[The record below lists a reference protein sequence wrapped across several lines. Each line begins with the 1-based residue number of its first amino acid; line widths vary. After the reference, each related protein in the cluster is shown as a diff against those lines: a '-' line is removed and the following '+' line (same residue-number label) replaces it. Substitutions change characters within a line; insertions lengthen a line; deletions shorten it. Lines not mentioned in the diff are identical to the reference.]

1 MSEDTAP
8 LVITL
13 KAGTGFDS
21 PWIVVRGYDPADVV
35 NKLNSLDGVIE
46 ATLEAAGLFTAQRS
60 LGGKQQ
66 PAEAPPT
73 EPAPQQRQQGW
84 GVANRPT
91 DGGSQG
97 PTSSYQNSSHQTPAA
112 AQQGAAPAQPPR
124 SKFGGQLHPEGKTC
138 DICPNVLE
146 KKQTSSGKN
155 VWRCN
160 DWRWGNGDPNGH
172 TSIFID

>member
-1 MSEDTAP
+1 

-66 PAEAPPT
+66 QAEVPPT

-84 GVANRPT
+84 G
-91 DGGSQG
+91 
-97 PTSSYQNSSHQTPAA
+97 QTPAA
-112 AQQGAAPAQPPR
+112 AQQGAAPAQHR
-124 SKFGGQLHPEGKTC
+124 GGQRGFQDPPHPEGKTC
-138 DICPNVLE
+138 EHCPNVLV
-146 KKQTSSGKN
+146 KKKSTGGKQK
-155 VWRCN
+155 WQCP
-160 DWRWGNGDPNGH
+160 DWRWNNGNPTNH
-172 TSIFID
+172 TVEWID